1 MKAKISNYHW
11 TMYNY
16 QHDDLRGEPV
26 PVWFNVVI
34 TITTILMLVTGQ

>member
-11 TMYNY
+11 EMYNY
-16 QHDDLRGEPV
+16 QHDTLRYEKV

-34 TITTILMLVTGQ
+34 TISTVLMIVTGQ